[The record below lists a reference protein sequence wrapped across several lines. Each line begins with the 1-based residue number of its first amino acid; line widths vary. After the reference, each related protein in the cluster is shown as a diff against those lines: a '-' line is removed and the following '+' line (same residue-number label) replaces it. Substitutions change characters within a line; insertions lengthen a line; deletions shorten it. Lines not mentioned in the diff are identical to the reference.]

1 MKKKKE
7 ISDKKSN
14 AMELLVEHL
23 ASWWEERKVH
33 RQVKDRLFRFLFEK
47 DKEALLQLYN
57 ALNGTDYRDASLLE
71 VVTIRSA
78 VYITMKND
86 IAFLLVGTIS
96 LYEHQSTWNPNMPV
110 RFMIYLAEEYQKFI
124 ELAEESLYGT
134 KQIQLPTP
142 QCVVFYN
149 GDKNMPEEQTLCL
162 SDAFVNKTVKA
173 DVELRVRVI
182 NINYGNNKT
191 LLEQCSVLK
200 EYAQFVEIARQYTA
214 SGADM
219 QQALN
224 AAIEYCIEH
233 DILRDFLREYRA
245 EVLGML
251 LREFDKKK
259 YERSIRKEGIEE
271 GREEGIAIGIE
282 RGRAEGIRQQQ
293 EVIIKKLHSKGMS
306 EEEIADLLEISAEQ
320 VKEVSQCHN

>member
-7 ISDKKSN
+7 KSGKKSN

-23 ASWWEERKVH
+23 SSWWEERKVH

-57 ALNGTDYRDASLLE
+57 ALNGTDYRDATLLE

-142 QCVVFYN
+142 VCCV
-149 GDKNMPEEQTLCL
+149 L
-162 SDAFVNKTVKA
+162 
-173 DVELRVRVI
+173 
-182 NINYGNNKT
+182 
-191 LLEQCSVLK
+191 
-200 EYAQFVEIARQYTA
+200 
-214 SGADM
+214 
-219 QQALN
+219 
-224 AAIEYCIEH
+224 
-233 DILRDFLREYRA
+233 
-245 EVLGML
+245 
-251 LREFDKKK
+251 
-259 YERSIRKEGIEE
+259 
-271 GREEGIAIGIE
+271 
-282 RGRAEGIRQQQ
+282 
-293 EVIIKKLHSKGMS
+293 
-306 EEEIADLLEISAEQ
+306 
-320 VKEVSQCHN
+320 